1 MPQHDAGTTT
11 PPPAGSGMVWVNLD
25 TKVYHREGDRWYGK
39 TKNGK
44 YMSESDAQA
53 AGYRASKQK

>member
-1 MPQHDAGTTT
+1 
-11 PPPAGSGMVWVNLD
+11 MVWVDLD

-44 YMSESDAQA
+44 LMSESDAQK
-53 AGYRASKQK
+53 AGYRAAKEGGQSSGKEQ